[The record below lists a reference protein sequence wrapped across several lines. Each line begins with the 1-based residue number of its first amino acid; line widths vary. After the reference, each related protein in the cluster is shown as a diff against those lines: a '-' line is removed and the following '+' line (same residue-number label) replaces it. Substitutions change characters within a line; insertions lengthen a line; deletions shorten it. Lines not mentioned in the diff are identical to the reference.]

1 MTTQQPQAQQP
12 PSVTL
17 TDMKLTDEIKEMI
30 NNAFVPAGKPVMFAY
45 VDEEGQP
52 ALSFRGSTRAHSD
65 DQLAVWVRN
74 PEGGL
79 MKALGKNNRVSLLY
93 RDPETRAR
101 LIFRGKGRIDSND
114 AVREKLYNEM
124 PERERSADP
133 DKKGMAL
140 IIDLD
145 RVDGFMP
152 GFRAQMRRQ

>member
-1 MTTQQPQAQQP
+1 
-12 PSVTL
+12 
-17 TDMKLTDEIKEMI
+17 MKLPDEIKEMI

-45 VDEEGQP
+45 VDESGQP
-52 ALSFRGSTRAHSD
+52 SLSFRGSTRAYSD

-79 MKALGKNNRVSLLY
+79 LKSLDKNNRLSLLY
-93 RDPETRAR
+93 RDPETRAQ
-101 LIFRGKGRIDSND
+101 LQFRGRGRIDSD
-114 AVREKLYNEM
+114 EGVRDKLYAEI

-133 DKKGMAL
+133 DKKGVAL

-152 GFRAQMRRQ
+152 GFRMQMKR